1 MALSAEMILTLQ
13 QLDGFG
19 TKTIFK
25 IAQQIS
31 TPPSSLKE
39 LYDFLKTLKGKRI
52 QSISLEDIIDANDIA
67 KKIIDVSSKH
77 FIDFVGYYDS
87 DFPTMLRATINEDG
101 KLDPPMLL
109 WYRGNLSVTSMPGL
123 AVIGT
128 REPTPDGVAGGTYLS
143 GEFAKRKF
151 NIISGLAVGCDSAG
165 HIGALKVGGITT
177 AILANGLDTNSIY
190 PTENKE
196 LAETIVEQGGLLLS
210 EYPVGQGVKSYALVA
225 RDRLQA
231 ALSKATLVIQTGI
244 KGGTM
249 HAANTTLVSKKPL
262 YAMKF
267 KDSITNNHEKC
278 MGNAYLV
285 SQGATF
291 ISGNDNI
298 DQIASSIINHKSTS
312 KTLFD

>member
-1 MALSAEMILTLQ
+1 MALSPEMILTLQ

-87 DFPTMLRATINEDG
+87 DFPTMLRTTINEDG

-143 GEFAKRKF
+143 GEFAKRKL

>member
-1 MALSAEMILTLQ
+1 MALSAQMILTLQ

-31 TPPSSLKE
+31 TPLSSLKE
-39 LYDFLKTLKGKRI
+39 LYDFLKTLKGKKI
-52 QSISLEDIIDANDIA
+52 QSISLEDIIQANDIA
-67 KKIIDVSSKH
+67 KKIIDLSSKH
-77 FIDFVGYYDS
+77 CIDFVGYYDS
-87 DFPTMLRATINEDG
+87 DFPTMLRATMNEDG

-128 REPTPDGVAGGTYLS
+128 REPTPEGIAGGTFLS

-165 HIGALKVGGITT
+165 HMGALKVGGITT

-298 DQIASSIINHKSTS
+298 DQIASSIINNK
-312 KTLFD
+312 

>member
-25 IAQQIS
+25 ITQQIS
-31 TPPSSLKE
+31 TPLSSLKE
-39 LYDFLKTLKGKRI
+39 LYDFLKTLKGKKI

-77 FIDFVGYYDS
+77 FIDLVGYYDS

-128 REPTPDGVAGGTYLS
+128 REPTPEGVAGGTYLS
-143 GEFAKRKF
+143 EEFAKRKF

-267 KDSITNNHEKC
+267 KNSITNNHEKC
-278 MGNAYLV
+278 KGNAYLV
-285 SQGATF
+285 SQGATY

-298 DQIASSIINHKSTS
+298 DQIASSIVNHRSTNN
-312 KTLFD
+312 TFFY

>member
-87 DFPTMLRATINEDG
+87 DFPTMLRTTINEDG

-143 GEFAKRKF
+143 GEFAKRKL